1 MWCMDVISGFF
12 FFSSR
17 RRHTRCALVTG
28 VQTCA
33 LPICGLLCGARN
45 GGAQRLD
52 IIFDVGC
59 GRSAM
64 LPDQFHNGRSDDN
77 AVSDAANDS
86 GLFWCSYAKADCD
99 GEIGIGFQASDGFFN
114 ARSEEHTSELQSL
127 MRISYAVFCLQ

>member
-1 MWCMDVISGFF
+1 MIGRPPKS
-12 FFSSR
+12 
-17 RRHTRCALVTG
+17 TRTDTLFPYT
-28 VQTCA
+28 T
-33 LPICGLLCGARN
+33 LFRSLLCGARN

-52 IIFDVGC
+52 IIFDVGG

-114 ARSEEHTSELQSL
+114 AVQRSLL
-127 MRISYAVFCLQ
+127 FA

>member
-1 MWCMDVISGFF
+1 MRISDWSSDVC
-12 FFSSR
+12 SSD
-17 RRHTRCALVTG
+17 L
-28 VQTCA
+28 
-33 LPICGLLCGARN
+33 
-45 GGAQRLD
+45 LD

-77 AVSDAANDS
+77 AISDAANDS

-114 ARSEEHTSELQSL
+114 AVQRSQIGRASCRES
-127 MRISYAVFCLQ
+127 VWPDV